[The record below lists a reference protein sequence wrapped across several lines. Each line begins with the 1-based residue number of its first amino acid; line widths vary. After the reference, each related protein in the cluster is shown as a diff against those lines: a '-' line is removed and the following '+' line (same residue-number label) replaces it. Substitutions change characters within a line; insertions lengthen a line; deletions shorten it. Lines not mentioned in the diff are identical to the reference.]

1 MKISVI
7 IPVYNV
13 AQYLRQCL
21 DSVISQSYKNIE
33 IILVNDGSTDNSLSI
48 CEEYLHKD
56 SRILLLNKTNGGL
69 SDARNFGLPKATGD
83 YIWFVDSDDWIVS
96 DAIEILVANLS
107 KLKCEV
113 LGFSFISYFE
123 DTNQFSEITYSQ
135 SIGLTTGNDYIK
147 QSEFFFPSVW
157 SHIYSSDFLEKQQL
171 TFKVNQLHEDDY
183 FNFGCFG
190 RISTIAKIEDGLYYY
205 RRRENSIT
213 TLASKENLV
222 KRMKSYIAL
231 LQLFETI
238 NDIDQAFLL
247 KKGNAYKRN
256 LYELLNQYVLL
267 KTTTF
272 SEKYSQVALLKPI
285 LKGFQSEGTQFNHS
299 KKNWL
304 IRSSLQINSL
314 LFLIILLLLKP
325 KTQNE
330 T

>member
-1 MKISVI
+1 MKISII

-21 DSVISQSYKNIE
+21 DSVLSQSYNNIE
-33 IILVNDGSTDNSLSI
+33 IILVNDGSTDDSLSI
-48 CEEYLHKD
+48 CEEYLQKD
-56 SRILLLNKTNGGL
+56 ERILLLNKANGGL

-96 DAIEILVANLS
+96 NAIEILVANLS
-107 KLKCEV
+107 KLECEV
-113 LGFSFISYFE
+113 LGFSFINYFE
-123 DTNQFSEITYSQ
+123 DTNKFSEIAYSQ
-135 SIGLTTGNDYIK
+135 SIALTTGNDYILK
-147 QSEFFFPSVW
+147 STFFFPSAW
-157 SHIYSSDFLEKQQL
+157 SHIYSRAFLEKHQL

-190 RISTIAKIEDGLYYY
+190 RITAIAKIEDGLYYY

-222 KRMKSYIAL
+222 KRMNSYVAL
-231 LQLFETI
+231 LQLFETLK
-238 NDIDQAFLL
+238 DIDQSFLL

-272 SEKYSQVALLKPI
+272 TEKYSQARALKPW
-285 LKGFQSEGTQFNHS
+285 LKCFQSEGTQFNHS

-304 IRSSLQINSL
+304 IKSSLQLNSF
-314 LFLIILLLLKP
+314 LFLITLSLLKP
-325 KTQNE
+325 NK
-330 T
+330 

>member
-1 MKISVI
+1 MKISII

-21 DSVISQSYKNIE
+21 DSVLSQSYNNIE
-33 IILVNDGSTDNSLSI
+33 IILVNDGSTDDSLSI
-48 CEEYLHKD
+48 CEEYLQKD
-56 SRILLLNKTNGGL
+56 ERILLLNKANGGL

-96 DAIEILVANLS
+96 NAIEILVANLS
-107 KLKCEV
+107 KLECEV
-113 LGFSFISYFE
+113 LGFSFINYFE
-123 DTNQFSEITYSQ
+123 DTNKFSEIAYSQ
-135 SIGLTTGNDYIK
+135 SIALTTGNDYILK
-147 QSEFFFPSVW
+147 STFFFPSAW
-157 SHIYSSDFLEKQQL
+157 SHIYSRAFLEKHQL

-190 RISTIAKIEDGLYYY
+190 RITSIAKIKDGLYYY

-213 TLASKENLV
+213 TLASKENLI
-222 KRMKSYIAL
+222 KRMNSYVAL
-231 LQLFETI
+231 LQLFETLK
-238 NDIDQAFLL
+238 DIDQSFLL

-272 SEKYSQVALLKPI
+272 TEKYSQVRALKPW
-285 LKGFQSEGTQFNHS
+285 LKDFQSEGTQFNHS

-304 IRSSLQINSL
+304 IKSSLQLNSF
-314 LFLIILLLLKP
+314 LFLITLSLLKP
-325 KTQNE
+325 NK
-330 T
+330 